1 MRKHLFPVL
10 LLANTLWSCLFAQ
23 TPIVMDMVHHNPGEP
38 FTNTWFNEPG
48 NLVQY
53 GFNAQVVN
61 EFQSVHTA
69 ITYSSLDPRICPAG
83 SKERLWID
91 SVATRI
97 ENKIE
102 AIHKAGLEAYYF
114 TDIIVL
120 PKRLVEIY
128 KNEICDATGRIDF
141 TRPKTQEIHRIML
154 QEIFKRFPKLDGLVI
169 RVGETYL
176 QNTPYHTGNGPIPRN
191 EKSWEHNSAYKTDG
205 GEKIHSN
212 LINLLREEVC
222 IRQNKK
228 IFYRTWDFGYF
239 HINPQYYLSVTNN
252 VEPHPNVNANM
263 KAKEHTRTILQTV
276 YLMDLKN

>member
-97 ENKIE
+97 ESKIE
-102 AIHKAGLEAYYF
+102 AIHKAG
-114 TDIIVL
+114 
-120 PKRLVEIY
+120 
-128 KNEICDATGRIDF
+128 
-141 TRPKTQEIHRIML
+141 
-154 QEIFKRFPKLDGLVI
+154 
-169 RVGETYL
+169 
-176 QNTPYHTGNGPIPRN
+176 
-191 EKSWEHNSAYKTDG
+191 
-205 GEKIHSN
+205 
-212 LINLLREEVC
+212 
-222 IRQNKK
+222 
-228 IFYRTWDFGYF
+228 
-239 HINPQYYLSVTNN
+239 
-252 VEPHPNVNANM
+252 
-263 KAKEHTRTILQTV
+263 
-276 YLMDLKN
+276 

>member
-83 SKERLWID
+83 SKEHLWID

-128 KNEICDATGRIDF
+128 KMKF
-141 TRPKTQEIHRIML
+141 VTRQDELTSLAPKHKRYTESC
-154 QEIFKRFPKLDGLVI
+154 FKK
-169 RVGETYL
+169 YL
-176 QNTPYHTGNGPIPRN
+176 NVSRN
-191 EKSWEHNSAYKTDG
+191 
-205 GEKIHSN
+205 
-212 LINLLREEVC
+212 L
-222 IRQNKK
+222 
-228 IFYRTWDFGYF
+228 
-239 HINPQYYLSVTNN
+239 
-252 VEPHPNVNANM
+252 
-263 KAKEHTRTILQTV
+263 TV
-276 YLMDLKN
+276 WLFA

>member
-102 AIHKAGLEAYYF
+102 ATLLISSYFPNAWWKFIKMKFVTRQDELTSLAPKHKRYTES
-114 TDIIVL
+114 
-120 PKRLVEIY
+120 
-128 KNEICDATGRIDF
+128 C
-141 TRPKTQEIHRIML
+141 
-154 QEIFKRFPKLDGLVI
+154 FKK
-169 RVGETYL
+169 YL
-176 QNTPYHTGNGPIPRN
+176 NVSRN
-191 EKSWEHNSAYKTDG
+191 
-205 GEKIHSN
+205 
-212 LINLLREEVC
+212 L
-222 IRQNKK
+222 
-228 IFYRTWDFGYF
+228 
-239 HINPQYYLSVTNN
+239 
-252 VEPHPNVNANM
+252 
-263 KAKEHTRTILQTV
+263 TV
-276 YLMDLKN
+276 